1 LISQLLECSEQSERR
16 EVVIKGNK
24 VKAASTECACTLC
37 GSGSIDGDEKCVT
50 ESKVGAEGVQGA

>member
-1 LISQLLECSEQSERR
+1 
-16 EVVIKGNK
+16 VVIKGNK